1 MLKGPSE
8 KFNSSDIALNFMTY
22 LASNADHMGAFCN
35 QSGMAATDIKDNL
48 TSPAFQAFLLDYA
61 LQDESLLLAFAEEM
75 NIRPQDVTRAR
86 RNLPGYDE

>member
-22 LASNADHMGAFCN
+22 LASNVDHLGAFCN
-35 QSGMAATDIKDNL
+35 QSGMAPVDIKAGL

-61 LQDESLLLAFAEEM
+61 LQDESLLLAFAAEM
-75 NIRPQDVTRAR
+75 KILPQDVMIAR
-86 RNLPGYDE
+86 RKLPGFDE